1 VHHSHPIDIVRVVV
15 VVVVIVTDARDAKRD
30 CFTLTSSTK
39 NSNNVRLDDVGRHA
53 NARGFHA

>member
-1 VHHSHPIDIVRVVV
+1 VHHSRPIDIVRCVVIIVVV
-15 VVVVIVTDARDAKRD
+15 KDARNTKRD

-39 NSNNVRLDDVGRHA
+39 NSNNVRLDDVGRHT